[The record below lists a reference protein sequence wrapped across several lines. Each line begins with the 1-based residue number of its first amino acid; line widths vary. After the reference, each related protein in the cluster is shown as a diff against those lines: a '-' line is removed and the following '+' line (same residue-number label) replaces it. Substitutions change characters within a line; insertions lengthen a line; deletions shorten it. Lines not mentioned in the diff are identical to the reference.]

1 MEQYEKCY
9 MEFFSKHL
17 LYSMVD
23 KISASNDWDVVFK
36 LKLKYNPNYR
46 LDTVKLKT
54 TANVKG
60 GVVMAPQIKII

>member
-1 MEQYEKCY
+1 

-36 LKLKYNPNYR
+36 LKTFVQVSVDKIFRNNLFRLMQLWMLKLN
-46 LDTVKLKT
+46 
-54 TANVKG
+54 
-60 GVVMAPQIKII
+60 